1 MTKISDDLVCM
12 CMTPLIFLL
21 PTANANRTLPAV
33 AGIVKGR
40 KVPERGGRRRTERQ
54 REAVRRCA
62 MRIYMH
68 ATGRGRGR
76 SKEGGAQEIRAPH

>member
-21 PTANANRTLPAV
+21 PIADQTLPAV

-40 KVPERGGRRRTERQ
+40 KVPERGGG
-54 REAVRRCA
+54 
-62 MRIYMH
+62 
-68 ATGRGRGR
+68 GRGSEALRNADIHACDG
-76 SKEGGAQEIRAPH
+76 

>member
-1 MTKISDDLVCM
+1 MSSRFEGGAVTKISDDLVCM

-21 PTANANRTLPAV
+21 PIANRTLPAV

-40 KVPERGGRRRTERQ
+40 KVPE

-76 SKEGGAQEIRAPH
+76 SKRRKSAGD

>member
-1 MTKISDDLVCM
+1 M

-21 PTANANRTLPAV
+21 PIANRNLPAV

-40 KVPERGGRRRTERQ
+40 KVPEREGEEDGEAE

-76 SKEGGAQEIRAPH
+76 SKRRKSAGD